1 VSLGIYTIEG
11 TLSVKRSTC
20 FLLSIS
26 AQENFEKLVLS
37 EPGGDCSKVPNVVII
52 IATLAISR

>member
-1 VSLGIYTIEG
+1 VSLGIHTIEG

-20 FLLSIS
+20 FVLSIS

-37 EPGGDCSKVPNVVII
+37 EPGGDCSKVPV
-52 IATLAISR
+52 